1 MTDHIIIGGGVIGLT
16 LAYSLACQNES
27 VLVLER
33 GTSGQGT
40 SRAAAG
46 MLATDIELRDELH
59 TLAARSRRLYPLLA
73 RRLERETG
81 IDCGYREQPFLLK
94 RNGQEYLFPSVGQ
107 IDPRRLTKALVYA
120 LRARGVSIEEQ
131 VDVTRLEE
139 SDDVVKIESNT
150 GIWTGRTVTVA
161 AGRGSQAL
169 LATAGISVAT
179 YGVKGECLAVRL
191 AGRPLR
197 SILFDDFVYLVP
209 KADGRI
215 LIGAT
220 ELPHDETV
228 GVSVAGVTSLLQAAE
243 RLYPPIHDAVI
254 EEVWS
259 GVRPQTISGLP
270 YIGVASSARRIF
282 LATGHHRHG
291 ILLAPATAEVLANT
305 LRLIQKE
312 EVR

>member
-107 IDPRRLTKALVYA
+107 IEPRRLTKALVYA

-139 SDDVVKIESNT
+139 IDDVVKIESNT

>member
-16 LAYSLACQNES
+16 LAYGLVCQNES
-27 VLVLER
+27 VIVLER
-33 GTSGQGT
+33 GTCGQET

-46 MLATDIELRDELH
+46 MLATDIELREELYG
-59 TLAARSRRLYPLLA
+59 LAARSRRLYPLLA

-81 IDCGYREQPFLLK
+81 IDCGYREQPFLLN
-94 RNGQEYLFPSVGQ
+94 RDGQEYFFPSVGQ
-107 IDPRRLTKALVYA
+107 IDPRRLTTALMCA
-120 LRARGVSIEEQ
+120 LRKRGVFIEEQ
-131 VDVTRLEE
+131 VDVTRIRE
-139 SDDVVKIESNT
+139 SDDTVRVESNAET
-150 GIWTGRTVTVA
+150 WTARTVTVA

-169 LATAGISVAT
+169 LDTAGISIAT

-191 AGRPLR
+191 ENRPLH
-197 SILFDDFVYLVP
+197 SILFDDAVYLVP

-243 RLYPPIHDAVI
+243 RLYSPIRDAVI

-259 GVRPQTISGLP
+259 GVRPQTVSGLP
-270 YIGVASSARRIF
+270 YIGVATSSRRIF

-291 ILLAPATAEVLANT
+291 ILLAPATAEVLVNT

>member
-27 VLVLER
+27 VLVLDR
-33 GTSGQGT
+33 GTCGQGT

-46 MLATDIELRDELH
+46 MLATDIELREELH

-73 RRLERETG
+73 RRLTRETG

-107 IDPRRLTKALVYA
+107 IDPRRLTTALMHV
-120 LRARGVSIEEQ
+120 LRNRGVPIEEQ
-131 VDVTRLEE
+131 VDVTRIEE
-139 SDDVVKIESNT
+139 SDDFIRVESNT
-150 GIWTGRTVTVA
+150 GTWTGRTVTVA

-169 LATAGISVAT
+169 LDTAGISIAT
-179 YGVKGECLAVRL
+179 HGVKGECLAVRL
-191 AGRPLR
+191 AGQPLR
-197 SILFDDFVYLVP
+197 SILFDDAVYLVP

-220 ELPHDETV
+220 ELPHDETI

-243 RLYPPIHDAVI
+243 RLYPPIRDAVI

-259 GVRPQTISGLP
+259 GVRPQTEFGLP
-270 YIGVASSARRIF
+270 YIGVADSSRRIF
-282 LATGHHRHG
+282 IGTGHHRHG

-305 LRLIQKE
+305 LRLTLKE

>member
-291 ILLAPATAEVLANT
+291 ILLAPATAEILSAA

>member
-33 GTSGQGT
+33 GTCGQET

-46 MLATDIELRDELH
+46 MLATDIELREELH
-59 TLAARSRRLYPLLA
+59 ALAARSRRLYPLLA

-94 RNGQEYLFPSVGQ
+94 RNGREYVFPSVGQ
-107 IDPRRLTKALVYA
+107 IDPRRLTTALMSA
-120 LRARGVSIEEQ
+120 LRKRGVSIEEQ
-131 VDVTRLEE
+131 VDVTRICENE
-139 SDDVVKIESNT
+139 DTVRIESNE
-150 GIWTGRTVTVA
+150 GEWTGRTVTVA

-169 LATAGISVAT
+169 LATAGISIAT

-191 AGRPLR
+191 AGEPLP
-197 SILFDDFVYLVP
+197 SILFDDSVYLVP

-220 ELPHDETV
+220 ELPYDETV
-228 GVSVAGVTSLLQAAE
+228 GVRVAGVMSLLQAAE
-243 RLYPPIHDAVI
+243 QLYPPIRDAVI

-259 GVRPQTISGLP
+259 GIRPQTESGLP
-270 YIGVASSARRIF
+270 YLGVADSSRRIF

-291 ILLAPATAEVLANT
+291 ILLAPVTAEILANT

>member
-27 VLVLER
+27 VLVLDR
-33 GTSGQGT
+33 GTCGQGT

-46 MLATDIELRDELH
+46 MLATDSELREELH

-73 RRLERETG
+73 RRLTRETG

-94 RNGQEYLFPSVGQ
+94 QNEQEYLFPSVGQ
-107 IDPRRLTKALVYA
+107 IDPRRLTTALMHV
-120 LRARGVSIEEQ
+120 LRNRGVPIEEQ
-131 VDVTRLEE
+131 VDVTRIEE
-139 SDDVVKIESNT
+139 SNDFIRVESNT
-150 GIWTGRTVTVA
+150 GTWTGRTVTVA

-169 LATAGISVAT
+169 LDTAGISIAT

-191 AGRPLR
+191 AGQPLR
-197 SILFDDFVYLVP
+197 SILFDDAVYLVP

-220 ELPHDETV
+220 ELPHDETI

-243 RLYPPIHDAVI
+243 RLYPPIRDAVI

-259 GVRPQTISGLP
+259 GVRPQTEFGLP
-270 YIGVASSARRIF
+270 YIGVADSSRRIF
-282 LATGHHRHG
+282 IGTGHHRHG

-305 LRLIQKE
+305 LRLTLKE

>member
-33 GTSGQGT
+33 GTCGQGT

-59 TLAARSRRLYPLLA
+59 ALAARSRHLYPLLA
-73 RRLERETG
+73 RRLARETG

-94 RNGQEYLFPSVGQ
+94 RDEEEYLFPSVGQ
-107 IDPRRLTKALVYA
+107 IDPRRLTKALTLA
-120 LRARGVSIEEQ
+120 LHKRGIPIEEQ
-131 VDVTRLEE
+131 VDVTRIEE
-139 SDDVVKIESNT
+139 SDDVVKVESKT
-150 GIWTGRTVTVA
+150 GMWTGRTVTVA

-169 LATAGISVAT
+169 LATAGISIAT

-197 SILFDDFVYLVP
+197 SILFDDSVYLVP

-243 RLYPPIHDAVI
+243 RLYPPIRDAVI

-270 YIGVASSARRIF
+270 YIGVAASARRIF

-291 ILLAPATAEVLANT
+291 ILLAPATAEVLSAA

>member
-16 LAYSLACQNES
+16 LAYGLACQNES
-27 VLVLER
+27 VVVLER
-33 GTSGQGT
+33 GTCGQGT

-46 MLATDIELRDELH
+46 MLATDIELREELH
-59 TLAARSRRLYPLLA
+59 ALAARSRRLYPLLA
-73 RRLERETG
+73 RRLERETD

-94 RNGQEYLFPSVGQ
+94 RKGREHLFPAVGQ
-107 IDPRRLTKALVYA
+107 IDPRRLTTALMYA
-120 LRARGVSIEEQ
+120 LRKRGVPIEEQ
-131 VDVTRLEE
+131 VDVTCIEE
-139 SDDVVKIESNT
+139 NDDFIRIESNA
-150 GIWTGRTVTVA
+150 GMWTGRTVTVA

-169 LATAGISVAT
+169 LDTAGISIAT

-191 AGRPLR
+191 AGQPLR
-197 SILFDDFVYLVP
+197 SILFDDAVYLVP

-243 RLYPPIHDAVI
+243 RLYPPIRDAVV

-259 GVRPQTISGLP
+259 GVRPQTVSGLP
-270 YIGVASSARRIF
+270 YIGVADSSRRIF
-282 LATGHHRHG
+282 LATGNHRHG
-291 ILLAPATAEVLANT
+291 ILLAPATAEVLVNT